1 MVGWAKTTA
10 RDIYEAYQNWQEDDG
25 SHMAASVS
33 FYMAV
38 SLFPLLLVL
47 ISAMGF
53 ALRHSG
59 WGQNAHDRLL
69 EIIADQTA
77 PSLTRQLEMVL
88 SNVEQS
94 ASIGGP
100 AGIVML
106 IVASMAV
113 FVHFDDAMDRI
124 WSVSRR
130 NRSGFLGA
138 IRSVLVDRL
147 RAFLMLLG
155 IGVFVA
161 IGFVASMSLSAIGK
175 FAGVRLPMPEASW
188 ALLTTAAAVTLNWLL
203 FMVVY
208 KFLPKAPV
216 RWTEAA
222 RGALFA
228 SIMWEIGRRVLAAIV
243 IGSRFSVYGV
253 VGSFVAIM
261 LWTFYATTIL
271 FLGAE
276 YIQVFCAR
284 CNPESVSDVGRTDIA

>member
-1 MVGWAKTTA
+1 MLQWVETTA
-10 RDIYEAYQNWQEDDG
+10 RNIYQAYLNWQEDDG

-38 SLFPLLLVL
+38 SFFPLLLVL

-53 ALRHSG
+53 AFRHSG

-69 EIIADQTA
+69 EIIAEQTA
-77 PSLTRQLEMVL
+77 PSLTHQLDMVL

-113 FVHFDDAMDRI
+113 FVHLDDAMDRI
-124 WSVSRR
+124 WNVPRR
-130 NRSGFLGA
+130 KKRGFLGA
-138 IRSVLVDRL
+138 VRGVFVDRL

-155 IGVFVA
+155 IGAFVS
-161 IGFVASMSLSAIGK
+161 IGFVASMILSAIAG
-175 FAGVRLPMPEASW
+175 FAGDQLPMPKATW
-188 ALLTTAAAVTLNWLL
+188 TLLTTAAAVTLNWLL

-208 KFLPKAPV
+208 KSLPKVPV
-216 RWTEAA
+216 RWSEAA
-222 RGALFA
+222 RGALVA
-228 SIMWEIGRRVLAAIV
+228 STLWEIGRRALAAIV
-243 IGSRFSVYGV
+243 IGSRFNVYGV

-261 LWTFYATTIL
+261 LWTFYGTTIL

-276 YIQVFCAR
+276 YIQVVCTR
-284 CNPESVSDVGRTDIA
+284 CHPKSTTNVNEMERS

>member
-1 MVGWAKTTA
+1 MLGWAKTTA
-10 RDIYEAYQNWQEDDG
+10 RDIYQAYQNWQEDDG
-25 SHMAASVS
+25 SHLAASVS

-38 SLFPLLLVL
+38 SFFPLLLVL

-53 ALRHSG
+53 VLRHSG
-59 WGQNAHDRLL
+59 WGQNAHARLL

-77 PSLTRQLEMVL
+77 PSLTRQLETVL

-100 AGIVML
+100 AGILML

-113 FVHFDDAMDRI
+113 FVHFDDAMDRV
-124 WSVSRR
+124 WNVSRR
-130 NRSGFLGA
+130 KKSGFLGA
-138 IRSVLVDRL
+138 VRSVLVDRL

-155 IGVFVA
+155 IGAFVA

-175 FAGVRLPMPEASW
+175 LAGSRLPMPEATW
-188 ALLTTAAAVTLNWLL
+188 TLLTTVAAMTLNGLL
-203 FMVVY
+203 FMMIY
-208 KFLPKAPV
+208 KFLPKVPV

-222 RGALFA
+222 RGALLA
-228 SIMWEIGRRVLAAIV
+228 SILWEIGRRALAAIV

-284 CNPESVSDVGRTDIA
+284 CNPESASGAEQTDVT